1 MRKDHHL
8 PRLPARVALLYAFVA
23 ALWILFSDSAIVVMG
38 LDPES
43 HTLIGMGKGLVFVA
57 VTAVLLFF
65 GVRRG
70 VAGQLH
76 AFKAMEHA
84 ERRQRQRVEALP
96 QALLEVDAGGVIR
109 FGNPEA
115 ERLFE
120 VAGPSLP
127 GVEFG
132 ELLRGLGAHQQLSSA
147 LERVRSGGDGAGSF
161 RGQLAAETP
170 EPVELRVDWSVDPY
184 GPAGRQ
190 LVVVVTDITDWVRA
204 SAESQ
209 RLVTV
214 LESTTDLVATCTPRG
229 NITYLNRAGRSLLGV
244 ERDAVVDA
252 LEATQFMPFWA
263 RRLARD
269 HAVPEALRCGSWSG
283 ETALMTSDG
292 RELPVSQVIVAHR
305 DDLGRVQYLSTI
317 ARDISER
324 KAMDEALYASREQY
338 RSLVENTHDGLVVS
352 QRGRV
357 RYVNPQLANLLGFSP
372 AEYTSGSSMTF
383 VHPEDRDR
391 VREWYRAIQR
401 GESVEQGLRFRF
413 LTITGGVCWV
423 EGKAS
428 TIVWEGADATL
439 SFFTDI
445 TEQVEAEGRLEYLAE
460 YDALTGL
467 PNRDLFLSRLDEA
480 ITHSEAQD
488 GAIGVVYLNLTRF
501 QIFNDSYGH
510 ELGDRLLRAVAERLA
525 DAVDDGD
532 VVSRVGGDEFAVILD
547 GLPDAD
553 AIPPRVRALL
563 GSMAEPFRL
572 QGHEFY
578 VSASAG
584 IAVYPEDGARPE
596 VLLRNAASALEAVKK
611 SGAGGYHY
619 YAAGLNENARRRLAL
634 ETDLRHAL
642 GRGEFELHFQP
653 QADMQTGRLTGAEA
667 LLRWN
672 HSERGLVM
680 PGDFIPLLEESELI
694 LDVGAW
700 VLEQACLTQRRWWR
714 EYGQDLVVS
723 VNLSARQLDD
733 PLLVDRVRAI
743 LDRTDVDPHRVELEI
758 TESSLVHNPEEA
770 AATLEALKRLGL
782 SLAVDDFGTGYSSLS
797 YFRRFPV
804 DTLKIDKAF
813 VSELTRDPDTAGIV
827 RAIIAMAGSLHCHIV
842 AEGVETLGQL
852 RMLRQYGCH
861 WMQGYFLSRPLSVDT
876 FDDLVRDG
884 HRFPVAGDGDS
895 AMAGLLV
902 VGGDQALLRQLDA
915 VTPAHG
921 RALSVDRV
929 TTTGEAF
936 EWLATRETA
945 AVLVDQSACEDDMTS
960 FATRVQA
967 LYPQVRR
974 LLMGGVGDVLVRA
987 HHFGQQQPFQRF
999 VDRGASESTLEQ
1011 MVLEAV
1017 AAYDQARDTGAA
1029 GTGDRRAEGRRR
1041 QAGSRGA

>member
-1 MRKDHHL
+1 MRKDHQL
-8 PRLPARVALLYAFVA
+8 PRLPARVALLYALVA
-23 ALWILFSDSAIVVMG
+23 GLWILFSDSALVAVG
-38 LDPES
+38 LDPEA
-43 HTLIGMGKGLVFVA
+43 HALISMGKGFAFVA
-57 VTAVLLFF
+57 VTAVLLFIALRS
-65 GVRRG
+65 GVS
-70 VAGQLH
+70 GQLR
-76 AFKAMEHA
+76 AFDAMEDA
-84 ERRQRQRVEALP
+84 EQRQRQRVEALP
-96 QALLEVDAGGVIR
+96 HAFLEVDVGGVIR

-115 ERLFE
+115 ERMFG
-120 VAGPSLP
+120 VAGPSLT
-127 GVEFG
+127 GTELG
-132 ELLRGLGAHQQLSSA
+132 ELLRGLSAHQQLSAA
-147 LERVRSGGDGAGSF
+147 LELVRCDSDGAGSF
-161 RGQLAAETP
+161 RGQLAADTT
-170 EPVELRVDWSVDPY
+170 EPVELRVDWSIDPY

-190 LVVVVTDITDWVRA
+190 LVAVVTDITAWVRA
-204 SAESQ
+204 SAESR
-209 RLVTV
+209 RLATV
-214 LESTTDLVATCTPRG
+214 LEATTDLVATLTPEG
-229 NITYLNRAGRSLLGV
+229 DITYLNRAGRALLGV
-244 ERDAVVDA
+244 QREAVDGT
-252 LEATQFMPFWA
+252 LEAQQFMPFWA
-263 RRLARD
+263 QRLARD
-269 HAVPEALRCGSWSG
+269 YAVPEALRSGTWSG
-283 ETALMTSDG
+283 EMALKTRSG
-292 RELPVSQVIVAHR
+292 RELPVSQVVVAHR
-305 DDLGRVQYLSTI
+305 DDQGQVQYLSTI

-324 KAMDEALYASREQY
+324 KVMDEALYASREQY

-352 QRGRV
+352 QHGRV
-357 RYVNPQLANLLGFSP
+357 RYVNPQLANLLGFVS
-372 AEYTSGSSMTF
+372 AEYTAGSSMAF

-391 VREWYRAIQR
+391 VREWYRSIQR
-401 GESVEQGLRFRF
+401 GDGAEPCMRFRF
-413 LTITGGVCWV
+413 LTVTGGVCWV

-428 TIVWEGADATL
+428 TILWEGADATL

-445 TEQVEAEGRLEYLAE
+445 TEQVQAEGRLEYLAE

-467 PNRDLFLSRLDEA
+467 PNRDLFLARLDDA
-480 ITHSEAQD
+480 ITHGEAQD
-488 GAIGVVYLNLTRF
+488 GAVGVVYLNLTRF

-553 AIPPRVRALL
+553 AIPPGVRALL
-563 GSMAEPFRL
+563 TSMEEPFRV

-596 VLLRNAASALEAVKK
+596 LLLRNAASALDAVKK
-611 SGAGGYHY
+611 SGAGAYHY

-653 QADMQTGRLTGAEA
+653 QADMQNGRLTGAEA

-700 VLEQACLTQRRWWR
+700 VLEQACLAQRRWWR
-714 EYGQDLVVS
+714 EHGQDLVVS

-733 PLLVDRVRAI
+733 PQLVDRVRQI
-743 LDRTDVDPHRVELEI
+743 LDRTDVDPRRVELEI
-758 TESSLVHNPEEA
+758 TESSLVHHPEEA

-827 RAIIAMAGSLHCHIV
+827 RAIIAMADSLHCHIV

-852 RMLRQYGCH
+852 RMLRQYGCN
-861 WMQGYFLSRPLSVDT
+861 WMQGYLLSRPLPEAA
-876 FDDLVRDG
+876 FDDLVRG
-884 HRFPVAGDGDS
+884 GDGFQVAD
-895 AMAGLLV
+895 ADDTDGAGLLL
-902 VGGDQALLRQLDA
+902 VGSDDAVRRQLEA
-915 VTPAHG
+915 VTHEHRLPVA
-921 RALSVDRV
+921 RV
-929 TTTGEAF
+929 ATTDEAF

-945 AVLVDQSACEDDMTS
+945 VMIVDQNAYDSDMTP
-960 FATRVQA
+960 FAARVQD
-967 LYPQVRR
+967 LHPRVGR
-974 LLMGGVGDVLVRA
+974 LLMGGVGEVLVGA
-987 HHFGQQQPFQRF
+987 HQVGQQRAFQRF
-999 VDRGASESTLEQ
+999 VDQAASES
-1011 MVLEAV
+1011 VLQQVVQDAIG
-1017 AAYDQARDTGAA
+1017 AYAQKRERGAIGGRA
-1029 GTGDRRAEGRRR
+1029 GGRSQQR
-1041 QAGSRGA
+1041 QSASRGA